1 MELAHLKPEDVSLK
15 QRAKTALIWQ
25 FPMLFVIA
33 ADMTAFLRHLEWHGI
48 ARGLLFGYNFGMIVA
63 LFIAIHYLY
72 DLRPAKLYFITA
84 GYSVVALTAMGG
96 VIGFF
101 V

>member
-1 MELAHLKPEDVSLK
+1 
-15 QRAKTALIWQ
+15 
-25 FPMLFVIA
+25 
-33 ADMTAFLRHLEWHGI
+33 
-48 ARGLLFGYNFGMIVA
+48 MIVA